1 MTSKHFAVVGNP
13 IDHSLSPKIH
23 TAAYDFLGLD
33 WDYTRYLVEEGS
45 LTSFLE
51 SEGSQLSG
59 ISVTMPLKIEAA
71 SLASTGDEI
80 VKQLGIAN
88 TLLRQDSN
96 FIAFNT
102 DVFGIEMALEK
113 CWSSKI
119 SQVAILG
126 AGATAQSALYAISRR
141 ATEGQVVVY
150 AREISRTQ
158 AIHDLASKL
167 DVALEVRSLESY
179 SKEQDLTIS
188 TIPAGALDELGQHA
202 QSGWLLN
209 VNYSSKD
216 SNFSKQ
222 FNSEMAI
229 QGETMLIWQAIA
241 QIRIF
246 LNGAPEVELDNEG
259 ALFAKMANAL

>member
-23 TAAYDFLGLD
+23 TTAYEFIGLD

-45 LTSFLE
+45 LKSFLE
-51 SEGSQLSG
+51 GEGSQLSG

-71 SLASTGDEI
+71 SLASTGDAI
-80 VKQLGIAN
+80 VNQLGIAN
-88 TLLRQDSN
+88 TLLRQDNN
-96 FIAFNT
+96 FMAFNT

-126 AGATAQSALYAISRR
+126 AGATAQSAMYAVSRR
-141 ATEGQVVVY
+141 APNADVVVY

-167 DVALEVRSLESY
+167 DVALEVRSLDSY
-179 SKEQDLTIS
+179 SNDQDLTIS
-188 TIPAGALDELGQHA
+188 TIPATALDGLGQPA

-209 VNYSSKD
+209 VNYASKD

-222 FNSEMAI
+222 FKSEMAI

-246 LNGAPEVELDNEG
+246 LNGNPEAELHNES
-259 ALFAKMANAL
+259 ALFAKMSNAL